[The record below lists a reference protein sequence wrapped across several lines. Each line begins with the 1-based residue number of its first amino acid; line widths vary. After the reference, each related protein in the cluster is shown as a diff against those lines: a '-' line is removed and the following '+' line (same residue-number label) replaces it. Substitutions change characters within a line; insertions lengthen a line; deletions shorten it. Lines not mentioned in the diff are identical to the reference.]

1 MTRFRLLSLL
11 LPLLFAVHVQAQSAG
26 VYVDIG
32 PCMAMEV
39 DEERYACYDLLEEQ
53 MRAAE
58 QREVDLPVVSIER
71 NARSQQT
78 SHQAND
84 EPEVMETSISDFG
97 RETVSASRNR
107 ENTARVLET
116 DDGEK
121 ELVDLVAR
129 LDGKVPN
136 QWEITLESGQVWYQI
151 NSKRFRLREGMQ
163 VRIYPSPFGGSFRLS
178 ASNMNGFIQ
187 VRRIQ

>member
-1 MTRFRLLSLL
+1 
-11 LPLLFAVHVQAQSAG
+11 
-26 VYVDIG
+26 
-32 PCMAMEV
+32 
-39 DEERYACYDLLEEQ
+39 
-53 MRAAE
+53 
-58 QREVDLPVVSIER
+58 
-71 NARSQQT
+71 
-78 SHQAND
+78 
-84 EPEVMETSISDFG
+84 METSISDFG

-129 LDGKVPN
+129 LDEKVPN